1 MKDRATDFPQ
11 VAARPYAWPFDGRFS
26 PADTALII
34 IDMQIDFCGLD
45 GWCAQCQG
53 DPLPMAAVIEPTRRL
68 LDSMRVAGF
77 PVIHTRE
84 GHRED
89 LSDLPENKRWRS
101 ARFNAEIGTTGP
113 CGRMLTRGAPGW
125 EIVPE
130 LTPLPGEPIVDKPGK
145 GSFYATDLEHILRTR
160 GIRNLVFTG
169 VTTDCCVH
177 TTMRDANDRGFECML
192 IEDCCAAT
200 LPQNHASIMA
210 FTEMGHGIF
219 GTVAHSNALI
229 EAIS

>member
-1 MKDRATDFPQ
+1 MSAFPR
-11 VAARPYAWPFDGRFS
+11 VAARPYTWPFDGAFS

-34 IDMQIDFCGLD
+34 IDMQVDFCSLD

-53 DPLPMAAVIEPTRRL
+53 DPMPMAAVIAPTARL
-68 LDSMRVAGF
+68 LAAMRAAGF

-84 GHRED
+84 GHRAD
-89 LSDLPENKRWRS
+89 MSDLAANKRWRS
-101 ARFNAEIGTTGP
+101 ARGGAEIGTVGP

-130 LTPLPGEPIVDKPGK
+130 LAPLAGEPVVDKPGK

-160 GIRNLVFTG
+160 GIRNLIFTG

-192 IEDCCAAT
+192 VEDCCAAT
-200 LPQNHASIMA
+200 LPQNHASILA
-210 FTEMGHGIF
+210 FTQMGHGLF
-219 GTVAHSNALI
+219 GTVARSVDLI
-229 EAIS
+229 GTIG